1 MEHTT
6 KPGAESRP
14 GTSLEGVAERGKTG
28 ASLDTLAQ
36 PCSSEGNPQNLLKKR
51 ARAKYL
57 SLPLACSL
65 ARLETPLQKSYW
77 NTYHC
82 AGAIIQE
89 GGKLTSKYCGNRW
102 CMVCNRIRTA
112 RAINAYVPVVETW
125 GESFFVTL
133 TLRTVTA
140 EELPERIESMLKVV
154 KGIGRSVRETHKLPF
169 QAIRK
174 LEVTSRPGGLYHPH
188 LHLVVEGR
196 EQAELLRS
204 LWLKRY
210 PMLATAEAQ
219 NVVSCNEGTLVEL
232 FKYFTKLTTKT
243 VDGKRI
249 IPVVELDTIFRA
261 MRGRRVW
268 QPMGFR
274 LPKEIE
280 EAIETEAIEVD
291 ASDAVKRIEETVDWQ
306 WSQQVA
312 DWVDHETGECL
323 SEYEP
328 GGGFRSFV
336 ESVAGGLTTLEVD
349 SPTMPVE
356 SMNRRAITAEIQPVI
371 SAMSNR

>member
-1 MEHTT
+1 
-6 KPGAESRP
+6 
-14 GTSLEGVAERGKTG
+14 
-28 ASLDTLAQ
+28 
-36 PCSSEGNPQNLLKKR
+36 
-51 ARAKYL
+51 
-57 SLPLACSL
+57 
-65 ARLETPLQKSYW
+65 
-77 NTYHC
+77 
-82 AGAIIQE
+82 
-89 GGKLTSKYCGNRW
+89 
-102 CMVCNRIRTA
+102 MVCNRIRTA

-140 EELPERIESMLKVV
+140 DELPARIAMMLLGVAAIAKSM
-154 KGIGRSVRETHKLPF
+154 RTTHSMPLV
-169 QAIRK
+169 AIRK
-174 LEVTSRPGGLYHPH
+174 LECTSRPGGLYHPH
-188 LHLVVEGR
+188 FHFVVQGR

-210 PMLATAEAQ
+210 PMLATVDAQ
-219 NVVSCNEGTLVEL
+219 NVVPCNEGTLVEL

-243 VDGKRI
+243 ADGKRI

-291 ASDAVKRIEETVDWQ
+291 ASDAVKRIEEVVHWQ

-312 DWVDHETGECL
+312 DWVDYETGECL

-328 GGGFRSFV
+328 GEGFRSFV
-336 ESVAGGLTTLEVD
+336 ESVAGVT
-349 SPTMPVE
+349 
-356 SMNRRAITAEIQPVI
+356 
-371 SAMSNR
+371 SNR

>member
-1 MEHTT
+1 MTIYT

-14 GTSLEGVAERGKTG
+14 GTSLEGVSGGSKSG
-28 ASLDTLAQ
+28 VSLDTLAQ
-36 PCSSEGNPQNLLKKR
+36 PCSFAGNPQNLLKKR

-57 SLPLACSL
+57 SAPLACSL

-82 AGAIIQE
+82 ASTITQE
-89 GGKLTSKYCGNRW
+89 GGKQTSKYCGNRW

-154 KGIGRSVRETHKLPF
+154 KGIGRSIRETHKLPF

-219 NVVSCNEGTLVEL
+219 DVAPCNEGTLVEL

-312 DWVDHETGECL
+312 DWVDRETGECL

-336 ESVAGGLTTLEVD
+336 ESVAGGSTTLEVD
-349 SPTMPVE
+349 SPTMPVG
-356 SMNRRAITAEIQPVI
+356 SMNRRAITAEIQPAI
-371 SAMSNR
+371 SATD